1 MDNYPEEFTDLQKRP
16 SDELAE
22 IIADCCDK
30 LFELFNTFA
39 DSPRKKAAVWPLQM
53 MLLVLCPVSV
63 SDLNQID
70 EVWRCILYS
79 LRSESFVSMNLALV
93 NCSQI
98 EKLVVMMDKSRFFHK
113 FT

>member
-53 MLLVLCPVSV
+53 MLLVLCPVSG
-63 SDLNQID
+63 I
-70 EVWRCILYS
+70 YS
-79 LRSESFVSMNLALV
+79 WVFFFVFFLFLFFFFK
-93 NCSQI
+93 I
-98 EKLVVMMDKSRFFHK
+98 SRYFC
-113 FT
+113 